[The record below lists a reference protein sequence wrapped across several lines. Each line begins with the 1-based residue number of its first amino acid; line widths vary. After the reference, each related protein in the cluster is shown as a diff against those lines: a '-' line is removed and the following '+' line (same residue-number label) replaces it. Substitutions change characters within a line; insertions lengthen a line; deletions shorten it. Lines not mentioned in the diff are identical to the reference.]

1 VALIAGVVAGAG
13 IDEADRAPER
23 PERRE
28 RPLQRR
34 PPPVDRLSLRQQVG
48 QLLITSF
55 PGARAPDYVRRRLR
69 DAEGAGVV
77 LFGANTA
84 TREDLRRLT
93 RTLQRSARGSALVA
107 VDQEGGPIR
116 NVGFAGPEQ
125 SQPRQSDPRAA
136 AREAGRG
143 LRALGVNVTL
153 APVADAPG
161 PGSVVAGRAFSAD
174 PARSVGEAVS
184 GYARTGVGA
193 TAKHFPGLGAAR
205 QNTDDAAVAIERSAA
220 ELSRRDLPPF
230 RSAIGAGAPLVMASH
245 ALYPALD
252 RRRIASQ
259 SPAVLGALLRRRLG
273 FRGVVIT
280 DSIEAEAVIGRQAV
294 EVAAER
300 SVAAGCD
307 LILMTGSGSPKL
319 VYPRLL
325 RAARRSSSFRARVRE
340 SAARVLALKRRL
352 RLRAPR

>member
-1 VALIAGVVAGAG
+1 VVAGAG
-13 IDEADRAPER
+13 LDEAERAPER
-23 PERRE
+23 REGQERSV
-28 RPLQRR
+28 QRR
-34 PPPVDRLSLRQQVG
+34 AAPVDRLSLRQQVG

-55 PGARAPDYVRRRLR
+55 PGAMAPDYVRRRLR

-77 LFGANTA
+77 LFGENTA
-84 TREDLRRLT
+84 TREGLRGLT

-116 NVGFAGPEQ
+116 NVRFAGPEQ
-125 SQPRQSDPRAA
+125 SQPTQSDPRAA
-136 AREAGRG
+136 AREGGRG

-161 PGSVVAGRAFSAD
+161 PGSVVAGRAFAGD

-184 GYARTGVGA
+184 GYARTRVGA
-193 TAKHFPGLGAAR
+193 TAKHFPGLGAAT
-205 QNTDDAAVAIERSAA
+205 QNTDDAAVTIDRSAD

-230 RSAIGAGAPLVMASH
+230 RSAIEAGAQLVMASH

-259 SPAVLGALLRRRLG
+259 SPLVLRALLRRRLG

-294 EVAAER
+294 EAAAER

-325 RAARRSSSFRARVRE
+325 RAARRSARFRARVRE

-352 RLRAPR
+352 GLRAPR

>member
-1 VALIAGVVAGAG
+1 MALIAGVVAGSG
-13 IDEADRAPER
+13 IDEAERASKPPMR
-23 PERRE
+23 PAERRE
-28 RPLQRR
+28 A
-34 PPPVDRLSLRQQVG
+34 PVDRLSLRQQVG

-55 PGARAPDYVRRRLR
+55 PGAVAPDYVRRRLR
-69 DAEGAGVV
+69 DGEGAGVV
-77 LFGANTA
+77 LFGENTA
-84 TREDLRRLT
+84 SREGLRRLT

-116 NVGFAGPEQ
+116 NVPFTGPEQ
-125 SQPRQSDPRAA
+125 PQSGQRDPRGA

-143 LRALGVNVTL
+143 LRALGINVTL
-153 APVADAPG
+153 APVADAPR
-161 PGSVVAGRAFSAD
+161 PGSVLAGRAFAED
-174 PARSVGEAVS
+174 PARSAGEAVS
-184 GYARTGVGA
+184 GYARTRVGA
-193 TAKHFPGLGAAR
+193 TAKHFPGLGAATR
-205 QNTDDAAVAIERSAA
+205 NTDDAPVTIDRSAA
-220 ELSRRDLPPF
+220 ELFRRDLPPF
-230 RSAIGAGAPLVMASH
+230 RSAIGAGTPLVMASH

-259 SPAVLGALLRRRLG
+259 SPAVLDALLRRRLG

-294 EVAAER
+294 EAAAER

-307 LILMTGSGSPKL
+307 LILMTGSGSPRL

-325 RAARRSSSFRARVRE
+325 RAARRSPAFRSRVRE

-352 RLRAPR
+352 GLRPPS